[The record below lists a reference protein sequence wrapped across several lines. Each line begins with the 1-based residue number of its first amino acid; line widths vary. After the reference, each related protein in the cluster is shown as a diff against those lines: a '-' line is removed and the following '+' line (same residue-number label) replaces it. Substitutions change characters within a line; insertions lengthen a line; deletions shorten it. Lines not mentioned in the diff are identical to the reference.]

1 MTAFWN
7 GMQSGYQQYTWGG
20 QYLGLFFVILLFLWL
35 TGKNKMAQKEKYL
48 LHYGAGMT
56 ALILFPP
63 TAWILTKYQTPFY
76 AYSHLFLLLPMTVV
90 LAWGLTEVWEHAM
103 AYTEKQ
109 AESRKFVVK
118 HKKLCECAA
127 ALACALLL
135 MLSGT
140 VAFAARPTAK
150 TEGSMKIPRETQE
163 VLHILEEAGP
173 EDELLLAPDE
183 ILEYARSYSGKFRL
197 LYGRNMWNGALNA
210 YTYDTYSDTLQE
222 IHGWLNSLQD
232 VTGTSAT
239 GGNMNAEEA
248 LQAIRES
255 GCTILVL
262 SRQKYE
268 EPVFSRALKDAD
280 CFKLMEETAEYVI
293 LQKK

>member
-7 GMQSGYQQYTWGG
+7 EMQSGYQQYTWGG
-20 QYLGLFFVILLFLWL
+20 QYLGLFFIILLFLWL
-35 TGKNKMAQKEKYL
+35 TGKNKMAQKDKYL

-56 ALILFPP
+56 AMILFPP
-63 TAWILTKYQTPFY
+63 TAWVFTQYQTPFY
-76 AYSHLFLLLPMTVV
+76 TYSHLFLLLPMTAV
-90 LAWGLTEVWEHAM
+90 LAWGLTEIWGHAM
-103 AYTEKQ
+103 VYTEKQ

-127 ALACALLL
+127 ALVCALLL
-135 MLSGT
+135 LLSGN
-140 VAFAARPTAK
+140 VAFAAHPTAK

-163 VLHILEEAGP
+163 VLLILEAAGP

-210 YTYDTYSDTLQE
+210 YTYDTYSDVLQE
-222 IHGWLNSLQD
+222 IHRWLNPCRYASED
-232 VTGTSAT
+232 IETGE
-239 GGNMNAEEA
+239 NMNAEEA
-248 LQAIRES
+248 LQAIREN

-262 SRQKYE
+262 SRGQYE
-268 EPVFSRALKDAD
+268 DPVVSRALKDAD
-280 CFKLMEETAEYVI
+280 SFKFMEETAEYVI